1 MTWLRLVRAEL
12 RKISTT
18 KLPWGFFAVL
28 VLVAGLNGAV
38 VIWGTD
44 MDGSKAFVSTAP
56 DQQSLMAFA
65 ANAMIGTGLFG
76 AIAVARE
83 FGHNTVVPT
92 FLTCPRRYRAVLA
105 QFTAITIVGGLL
117 GLAGEALVIGAVAG
131 ALPFTDYGFLASAEG
146 VLQLLAASTWAG
158 AAGALLGGGLGALVR
173 NVGGAVTAAVVLLF
187 IVPPLVVQLL
197 SDAASW
203 LPDALNRVVAG
214 VATDP
219 VSVPAALAALAA
231 WAVIPAALGLLA
243 IERRDVV

>member
-1 MTWLRLVRAEL
+1 MTWLHLLRAEL
-12 RKISTT
+12 RKLGTT
-18 KLPWGFFAVL
+18 KLPWGFLAVL
-28 VLVAGLNGAV
+28 AVIAALDAAV

-44 MDGSKAFVSTAP
+44 MDGSKTFISTAA

-92 FLTCPRRYRAVLA
+92 FLMSPRRYRAVLA
-105 QFTAITIVGGLL
+105 QFTAISLVGGAL
-117 GLAGEALVIGAVAG
+117 GLVGEVLIIGGVAA
-131 ALPFTDYGFLASAEG
+131 ALPSTDYGFLVSTGG
-146 VLQLLAASTWAG
+146 VLQLLVASTWAG

-214 VATDP
+214 VTDQ
-219 VSVPAALAALAA
+219 VSVPAALLALAA

-243 IERRDVV
+243 IQRRDVV

>member
-1 MTWLRLVRAEL
+1 
-12 RKISTT
+12 
-18 KLPWGFFAVL
+18 
-28 VLVAGLNGAV
+28 
-38 VIWGTD
+38 
-44 MDGSKAFVSTAP
+44 
-56 DQQSLMAFA
+56 
-65 ANAMIGTGLFG
+65 
-76 AIAVARE
+76 
-83 FGHNTVVPT
+83 
-92 FLTCPRRYRAVLA
+92 
-105 QFTAITIVGGLL
+105 
-117 GLAGEALVIGAVAG
+117 
-131 ALPFTDYGFLASAEG
+131 

-187 IVPPLVVQLL
+187 IIPPLVVQLL

-219 VSVPAALAALAA
+219 VSVPAAVAALAA